1 MQASSGVFTDGSAIP
16 NPGPGGWGA
25 VYVVDDEI
33 VDEAWGSAPNT
44 TNNRMEL
51 TALLRGIE
59 LVPVGIAATLYS
71 DSNLAV
77 RTVNEWAPGWERRG
91 WRRKTG
97 PVENLDLVRALLE
110 ALRQRPE
117 LTVAWIKAHAG
128 HRWNEHADRLANDAA
143 RREVDAGA

>member
-1 MQASSGVFTDGSAIP
+1 M
-16 NPGPGGWGA
+16 
-25 VYVVDDEI
+25 YVVDDEI